1 MSEKTNQFR
10 NLYPMKLSFKREG
23 EIENFS
29 EKQKLYLLLNFVVNL
44 KLL

>member
-1 MSEKTNQFR
+1 MKEK
-10 NLYPMKLSFKREG
+10 KKEGKREG